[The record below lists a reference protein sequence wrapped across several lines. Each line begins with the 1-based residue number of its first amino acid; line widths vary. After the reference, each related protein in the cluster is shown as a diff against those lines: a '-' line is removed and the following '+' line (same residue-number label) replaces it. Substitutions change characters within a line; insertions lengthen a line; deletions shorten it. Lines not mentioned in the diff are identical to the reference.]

1 MQRDSYSRIFQFPG
15 INSRK
20 AMNFFKILF
29 YFIVFISGLCI
40 GSFLNVVL
48 FRKSP
53 DSQKRQ
59 LSGRSFCPNCKKT
72 LAWHE
77 LIPLLSFFI
86 LKKRCLKCKKPISW
100 QYPFVEF
107 FTGVLF
113 VAVSKYAFDIYG
125 LKASCLIIILL
136 LCIIVS
142 FFILLFVYDL
152 KYLVLPNSFLYLSL
166 FFVLFYKVFLFVLNN
181 FDFKVMLGSLGAA
194 LIAGGFFA
202 FLVFISN
209 EQWMGI
215 GDIFLGI
222 IIGILSGWPNVLVSL
237 FFAFVSGGVIGVL
250 LVLSKQKAMKSRV
263 PFGPFLLAGALFGMF
278 FGDKIIRWYL

>member
-1 MQRDSYSRIFQFPG
+1 MT
-15 INSRK
+15 
-20 AMNFFKILF
+20 FFVYLF
-29 YFIVFISGLCI
+29 YFVIFIIGLCM

-53 DSQKRQ
+53 NSQKRQ
-59 LSGRSFCPNCKKT
+59 LSGRSFCPNCKKI
-72 LAWHE
+72 LAWYE

-100 QYPFVEF
+100 QYFFVEF